1 MPDKTHLWPEEASR
15 ENDDLTLSAILE
27 RPDGTRRRLWYRLP
41 MKFQE
46 AVTKSC
52 DPFVLGFIFTVMR
65 TPSDLI
71 VHGQVSPSL
80 LRNLV
85 EFQNAWTAWKPT
97 KYHRIDISADLE
109 REQPPANTNETI
121 MSFSSGG
128 DSSYTAWRHRTGHA
142 GRQQRNLV
150 AGVMLHGFD
159 IPLEEAE
166 AFAGAAKN
174 ARLMLAS
181 LGMEL
186 IPITTNF
193 REIGGT
199 WEDAHGAGLASALML
214 LQGRYHTGLI
224 AGSYDYSDL
233 ILPWGSNPLTDGMM
247 SSDSFQII
255 HDGAALDKMAKIKQF
270 SQWPDALKYLRVCM
284 DGRSARN
291 CCRCPKCMKT
301 IMIFRMLGLGLPECF
316 ERDMSDGEILR
327 MRFQSLGDVHS
338 LGSLVKQAQDASI
351 SASWVRALQFSLTIN
366 RLRLSVPRITPLG
379 RALRGIY
386 RLFLPPL

>member
-233 ILPWGSNPLTDGMM
+233 ILPGGSNPLTDGMM

-255 HDGAALDKMAKIKQF
+255 HDGAALDKMAKIRQI
-270 SQWPDALKYLRVCM
+270 SEWPEALKYLRVCYI
-284 DGRSARN
+284 GRYAGN
-291 CCRCPKCMKT
+291 CCRCFKCVKV
-301 IMIFRMLGLGLPECF
+301 IMICRMLGLGLPECF
-316 ERDMSDGEILR
+316 ERDISNGEILR
-327 MRFQSLGDVHS
+327 LRLFNLSDVHS
-338 LGSLVKQAQDASI
+338 GHKFMEQARAASVKT
-351 SASWVRALQFSLTIN
+351 SWLRAFEFSLLFN
-366 RLRLSVPRITPLG
+366 RLRIWAKQITPLG
-379 RALRGIY
+379 KALRGIY

>member
-80 LRNLV
+80 LRNLI

-109 REQPPANTNETI
+109 REQPQANTDETI
-121 MSFSSGG
+121 MSFSGGG

-214 LQGRYHTGLI
+214 LQGRYNTGLI
-224 AGSYDYSDL
+224 ASSYDYSAL

-284 DGRSARN
+284 DGRSAHN
-291 CCRCPKCMKT
+291 CCRCRKCVWT

-316 ERDMSDGEILR
+316 EHDVSIHEILR
-327 MRFQSLGDVHS
+327 LRFDEPGQTIFMNELISHAKEASQSGSWLWAVQLS
-338 LGSLVKQAQDASI
+338 LA
-351 SASWVRALQFSLTIN
+351 IN
-366 RLRLSVPRITPLG
+366 RLRQSAKQITPLG
-379 RALRGIY
+379 RALRDIY